1 MTPQTAL
8 FIKELMQ
15 VTSSDILL
23 LTLVTFFFLSG
34 LTYKIKATRDVW
46 NTRASIRKLKGNV
59 QESADQERRFK
70 TELQE
75 LMQAQNANMAEIN
88 RMRRKKADAS
98 HYPATLQKELDELI
112 SWCRQRNIA
121 VDFERRMATRRPRR
135 KK

>member
-34 LTYKIKATRDVW
+34 LSYKIKATRDVW
-46 NTRASIRKLKGNV
+46 NTRTSIRKLKANV
-59 QESADQERRFK
+59 QGNADQERRFK
-70 TELQE
+70 VELQE

-88 RMRRKKADAS
+88 RLRRKKADAS
-98 HYPATLQKELDELI
+98 NYPAKLQKEVDELV
-112 SWCRQRNIA
+112 SWCRQRNIT
-121 VDFERRMATRRPRR
+121 VDFERRMASRRPLR

>member
-15 VTSSDILL
+15 ITPSDILL

-46 NTRASIRKLKGNV
+46 NTRGSIRKLKATV
-59 QESADQERRFK
+59 QESANQERRFK

-75 LMQAQNANMAEIN
+75 LMNAQNANMAEIN
-88 RMRRKKADAS
+88 RMRRKKADES
-98 HYPATLQKELDELI
+98 HFPAKLEKELEELTA
-112 SWCRQRNIA
+112 WCHQRNIR
-121 VDFERRMATRRPRR
+121 VDFERRMAARRPAQ